1 MAAEHPEKPFQ
12 DAMAALNRSERER
25 GFAQA
30 NLDELLPQIR
40 EVTRIEAERNA
51 AFAERDR
58 LLAQRKVGEL
68 ARRFAERGAPLPSG
82 YADQLPESNE
92 LERQLQAS
100 ERRCSDLE
108 QQLSAARASLAS
120 AEQRLRERFQID

>member
-1 MAAEHPEKPFQ
+1 MAAEHPEKSFR
-12 DAMAALNRSERER
+12 DAMAALNRSERQR
-25 GFAQA
+25 SFAQA
-30 NLDELLPQIR
+30 KLDELLPQIR

-58 LLAQRKVGEL
+58 LLAQRKVAEL
-68 ARRFAERGAPLPSG
+68 ARRFAERGAALPSG
-82 YADQLPESNE
+82 YADELPESNE
-92 LERQLQAS
+92 LERRLQAS

-120 AEQRLRERFQID
+120 AEQRLRERFQIG